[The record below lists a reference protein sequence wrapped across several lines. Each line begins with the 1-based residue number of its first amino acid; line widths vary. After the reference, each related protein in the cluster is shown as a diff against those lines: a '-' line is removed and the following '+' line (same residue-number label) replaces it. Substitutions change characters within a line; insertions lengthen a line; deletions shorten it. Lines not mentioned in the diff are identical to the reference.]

1 MRLSSPCTDIKTMQQ
16 VHKFNVW
23 VRYYGEEKRH
33 IVGEITDDKAV
44 KLASTMITEATIY
57 GVRHKMSFVIVL
69 SFGGS
74 MCLRC
79 SILLR
84 HRASCFQNM
93 HAIFTP
99 EMTGLGLAAFTAANR
114 SGCRL
119 CTTLLL
125 HDSDMCF
132 YGSAL

>member
-57 GVRHKMSFVIVL
+57 GVCYEIGFVIIL
-69 SFGGS
+69 SFGGL

-84 HRASCFQNM
+84 RWASC
-93 HAIFTP
+93 
-99 EMTGLGLAAFTAANR
+99 
-114 SGCRL
+114 S
-119 CTTLLL
+119 CTQSL
-125 HDSDMCF
+125 H
-132 YGSAL
+132 LN